1 MPLLP
6 ERGRIFDADGRI
18 MADNQRV
25 LTVAVDWSVMRR
37 DKDRAE
43 IFRRL
48 SGWINV
54 PVEDMEER
62 FQSQVYSPFL
72 PMPVAEDVDERT
84 ATAIQERVEDLPGVS
99 IVEESRRV
107 YPYAPL
113 ASHVVGYMGR
123 ITADTKDAYTNGRL
137 LPERTGRPVRRRAE
151 HGGRAARQVGL
162 RHLRGRQR
170 QPDRPRG
177 RHGSRRSTATTS
189 S

>member
-1 MPLLP
+1 
-6 ERGRIFDADGRI
+6 
-18 MADNQRV
+18 MAYNQRV
-25 LTVAVDWSVMRR
+25 LTVAVDWSVLRR

-54 PVEDMEER
+54 PIEDMEAR

-84 ATAIQERVEDLPGVS
+84 ATAIED
-99 IVEESRRV
+99 SRRV

-123 ITADTKDAYTNGRL
+123 ITAETKDAYTGQGYFLN
-137 LPERTGRPVRRRAE
+137 ER
-151 HGGRAARQVGL
+151 VGQFGIEL
-162 RHLRGRQR
+162 
-170 QPDRPRG
+170 
-177 RHGSRRSTATTS
+177 
-189 S
+189 